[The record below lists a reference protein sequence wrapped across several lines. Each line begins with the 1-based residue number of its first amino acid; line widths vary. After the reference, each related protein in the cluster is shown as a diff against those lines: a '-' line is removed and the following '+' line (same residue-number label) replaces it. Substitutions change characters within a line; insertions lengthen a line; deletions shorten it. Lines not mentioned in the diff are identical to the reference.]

1 MIAKLWQILSN
12 FVVYALRLTSR
23 KMSYVIDQEAERK
36 EILRRYRKLLK
47 VYHPDNQ
54 SREIRGIR
62 KAFLLAVDAHKD
74 MRRKT
79 GEPYIYHPL
88 EVARIIVSEIGL
100 GETAVICALLHDVVE
115 DTDYSLEFIEK
126 QFGSDIARII
136 DALTK
141 VKEISDNSNPSRQAE
156 NFKKMLLTLSVDPRV
171 MLIKLADR
179 LHNMRT
185 LESMRS
191 DKQLKIASETL
202 YIFAPLAHR
211 LGLYAIKSEMEDLA
225 LKFTE
230 PEVYDSIVTKLQE
243 SSTERNRF
251 INQFI
256 GPIKKVLTEQGI
268 TADIHGREKSV
279 YSILKKMREKEIPFE
294 EVYDIFAIRIVIESE
309 LANEKF
315 DCWKVY
321 SLVTD
326 HYPPKQNRL
335 RDWVSTPKANGYE
348 SLHVT
353 VMSQTGQWVE
363 VQIRTQRMHE
373 IAEKGIAAHWK
384 YKEKVSG
391 TDTGL
396 DRWLIRIGELLANSE
411 YEPLAFLDEFKLN
424 LFADEIFV
432 FTPKG
437 EMRTLP
443 ANATALDFA
452 YSIHTEVGNKCIG
465 AKVNHKL
472 VPLNTRL
479 KNGDQIE
486 VITSKMQRPKEE
498 WFEYLVTA
506 RAKTILRNSIKD
518 YKKEFLYQGKE
529 LLETLC
535 KELGIEPGRTL
546 EAQLQEF
553 MHIPSQIEFFYKIA
567 KGDIGLKEIRQ
578 CVGQA
583 EKQGWLKGIRLPFT
597 RSRTTANNANKQNDI
612 KSKTGKD
619 IADEFKPGYEIA
631 KCCFPIPGDEVLGF
645 NINDKIIIHRTS
657 CSEALSLASRYGDKI
672 ESIDWNRLESNTFIC
687 GLNLIG
693 IDAPGLIYDIG
704 KVITDQYHLN
714 IKSFHLDSNGEVYEA
729 WVVFYI
735 ANTDTLIDL
744 ILSLKKIGGIQRVN
758 RVSQL
763 QDLKFI
769 M

>member
-1 MIAKLWQILSN
+1 MIAKLCQILTI
-12 FVVYALRLTSR
+12 FVVNVLLREHEMT
-23 KMSYVIDQEAERK
+23 YVIDQEAERK
-36 EILRRYRKLLK
+36 EILRRYRNLLN

-54 SREIRGIR
+54 LREIRGIR

-115 DTDYSLEFIEK
+115 DTDYSLEYIEK

-225 LKFTE
+225 LRFTE
-230 PEVYDSIVTKLQE
+230 PEVYDSIVTKLQD
-243 SSTERNRF
+243 SSNERNRF
-251 INQFI
+251 VTQFI
-256 GPIKKVLTEQGI
+256 APIKKVLAEQGI
-268 TADIHGREKSV
+268 VADMHGREKSI

-335 RDWVSTPKANGYE
+335 RDWISTPKANGYE

-391 TDTGL
+391 SDTGL

-424 LFADEIFV
+424 LFADEIFI

-506 RAKTILRNSIKD
+506 RAKTILRNSIKE
-518 YKKEFLYQGKE
+518 YKKEFLSQGKE
-529 LLETLC
+529 LLENMC
-535 KELGIEPGRTL
+535 KELGIDSGRTL
-546 EAQLQEF
+546 ESQLQEF
-553 MHIPSQIEFFYKIA
+553 MNIPSQIEFFYKIA
-567 KGDIGLKEIRQ
+567 KGEIGLKEIRL

-583 EKQGWLKGIRLPFT
+583 EKQGWLKAIRMPFT
-597 RSRTTANNANKQNDI
+597 RSRAVANI
-612 KSKTGKD
+612 KKNKD
-619 IADEFKPGYEIA
+619 ITQESIKEEVDEFKPGYEVA
-631 KCCFPIPGDEVLGF
+631 KCCCPIPGDEVVGF
-645 NINDKIIIHRTS
+645 HIGDKIIIHRTS
-657 CSEALSLASRYGDKI
+657 CPEALSLASRYGDKI
-672 ESIDWNRLESNTFIC
+672 EAIDWNRLETNTFLC
-687 GLNLIG
+687 GLTITG
-693 IDAPGLIYDIG
+693 IDTPGLIYDIG
-704 KVITDQYHLN
+704 KVITDQYRIN

-729 WVVFYI
+729 WVIIYI
-735 ANTDTLIDL
+735 SNTDTLIDL
-744 ILSLKKIGGIQRVN
+744 IASLKKIGGIERVN
-758 RVSQL
+758 RVSHL
-763 QDLKFI
+763 QDLKFNV
-769 M
+769 

>member
-1 MIAKLWQILSN
+1 MN
-12 FVVYALRLTSR
+12 
-23 KMSYVIDQEAERK
+23 YVIDQEAERK
-36 EILRRYRKLLK
+36 EILRRYRMLLK
-47 VYHPDNQ
+47 VYQPDKNI
-54 SREIRGIR
+54 RDIRGIR
-62 KAFLLAVDAHKD
+62 KAFLLAIDAHKD

-115 DTDYSLEFIEK
+115 DSDYSLEYIEK

-230 PEVYDSIVTKLQE
+230 PEVYASVVSKLWE
-243 SSTERNRF
+243 TSSER
-251 INQFI
+251 NQFI
-256 GPIKKVLTEQGI
+256 SDFITPIKKVLAEQGI
-268 TADIHGREKSV
+268 VADIHGREKSV

-294 EVYDIFAIRIVIESE
+294 EVYDIFAIRIVIDSE
-309 LANEKF
+309 FQNEKF

-321 SLVTD
+321 SILTD

-335 RDWVSTPKANGYE
+335 RDWISTPKANGYE

-363 VQIRTQRMHE
+363 IQIRTQRMHE

-384 YKEKVSG
+384 YKEKVTG
-391 TDTGL
+391 GDTGL

-472 VPLNTRL
+472 VPLNTQL

-498 WFEYLVTA
+498 WDDYLVTA
-506 RAKTILRNSIKD
+506 RAKTILRNSIKE
-518 YKKEFLYQGKE
+518 YKKEFSNQGKE
-529 LLETLC
+529 LLENLC
-535 KELGIEPGRTL
+535 RELGIEPSRTL
-546 EAQLQEF
+546 ESQLQDF
-553 MHIPSQIEFFYKIA
+553 MNIPSQIEFYYKIA
-567 KGDIGLKEIRQ
+567 KGEIGLKEIRL

-583 EKQGWLKGIRLPFT
+583 EKLGWLKGIRLPFT
-597 RSRTTANNANKQNDI
+597 IFRSTENNANKNNGNIPKPEVVDD
-612 KSKTGKD
+612 TVT
-619 IADEFKPGYEIA
+619 KPGYEIA
-631 KCCFPIPGDEVLGF
+631 KCCFPIPGDEVVGF
-645 NINDKIIIHRTS
+645 NINDKIIVHRTS
-657 CSEALSLASRYGDKI
+657 CPEALSTASRYGDSI
-672 ESIDWNRLESNTFIC
+672 EAIDWTRLESSTFLC
-687 GLNLIG
+687 GLNVTG
-693 IDAPGLIYDIG
+693 IDATGLIYDIG
-704 KVITDQYHLN
+704 KVITDRYHLN
-714 IKSFHLDSNGEVYEA
+714 IKSFHLDSTGEVFEA
-729 WVVFYI
+729 WIILYI
-735 ANTDTLIDL
+735 SNTDALVDL
-744 ILSLKKIGGIQRVN
+744 ILSLKKIGGIERVN
-758 RVSQL
+758 RISHL

>member
-1 MIAKLWQILSN
+1 M
-12 FVVYALRLTSR
+12 T
-23 KMSYVIDQEAERK
+23 YVIDQEAERK

-47 VYHPDNQ
+47 VYRPDNQ

-115 DTDYSLEFIEK
+115 DSDYSLEYIEK

-230 PEVYDSIVTKLQE
+230 PEVYNSIATKLLE

-251 INQFI
+251 VNQFI
-256 GPIKKVLTEQGI
+256 TPIKKVLEDQGI

-309 LANEKF
+309 LADEKF
-315 DCWKVY
+315 NCWKVY
-321 SLVTD
+321 SVVTD

-391 TDTGL
+391 SDTGL

-506 RAKTILRNSIKD
+506 RAKTILRNSIKE
-518 YKKEFLYQGKE
+518 YKREFLYQGKE
-529 LLETLC
+529 LLENLC

-546 EAQLQEF
+546 ESQLQEF
-553 MHIPSQIEFFYKIA
+553 MHIPSQIEFYYKVA
-567 KGDIGLKEIRQ
+567 KGDIGLKEIRS

-583 EKQGWLKGIRLPFT
+583 EKQGWLKAIRLPFT
-597 RSRTTANNANKQNDI
+597 RSRNTINKLIGNEDI
-612 KSKTGKD
+612 KLKNEAEDT
-619 IADEFKPGYEIA
+619 DEFKPGYEIA

-645 NINDKIIIHRTS
+645 HINDKILIHRTS
-657 CSEALSLASRYGDKI
+657 CTEALSLASRYGDKI
-672 ESIDWNRLESNTFIC
+672 EAIDWTRLETNTFIC
-687 GLNLIG
+687 GLNITG

-704 KVITDQYHLN
+704 KVITDQFHLN

-729 WVVFYI
+729 WVVIYI

-744 ILSLKKIGGIQRVN
+744 ILALKRIKGIEKVN
-758 RVSQL
+758 RVSNL
-763 QDLKFI
+763 QDLKFN

>member
-1 MIAKLWQILSN
+1 
-12 FVVYALRLTSR
+12 
-23 KMSYVIDQEAERK
+23 
-36 EILRRYRKLLK
+36 
-47 VYHPDNQ
+47 
-54 SREIRGIR
+54 
-62 KAFLLAVDAHKD
+62 
-74 MRRKT
+74 
-79 GEPYIYHPL
+79 
-88 EVARIIVSEIGL
+88 
-100 GETAVICALLHDVVE
+100 
-115 DTDYSLEFIEK
+115 
-126 QFGSDIARII
+126 
-136 DALTK
+136 
-141 VKEISDNSNPSRQAE
+141 
-156 NFKKMLLTLSVDPRV
+156 
-171 MLIKLADR
+171 
-179 LHNMRT
+179 
-185 LESMRS
+185 
-191 DKQLKIASETL
+191 
-202 YIFAPLAHR
+202 

-230 PEVYDSIVTKLQE
+230 PEIYGAIVTKLQE
-243 SSTERNRF
+243 SSVERTRF

-256 GPIKKVLTEQGI
+256 APIRKVLNEQGI
-268 TADIHGREKSV
+268 KADIYGREKSV

-321 SLVTD
+321 SIVTD
-326 HYPPKQNRL
+326 HYSPKQNRL
-335 RDWVSTPKANGYE
+335 RDWISTPKANGYE

-363 VQIRTQRMHE
+363 VQIRTQRMHA

-391 TDTGL
+391 ADTGL

-498 WFEYLVTA
+498 WFDYLVTA

-529 LLETLC
+529 LLENMC
-535 KELGIEPGRTL
+535 RELDIEPGRVI
-546 EAQLQEF
+546 ESQLQEF
-553 MHIPSQIEFFYKIA
+553 LHIPSQIEFYYKIA
-567 KGDIGLKEIRQ
+567 KGEIGLKEIRQ
-578 CVGQA
+578 CVGHA
-583 EKQGWLKGIRLPFT
+583 ERQGWLKGIRLPFT
-597 RSRTTANNANKQNDI
+597 RSRNVTNNTNKGGESTHPAENV
-612 KSKTGKD
+612 
-619 IADEFKPGYEIA
+619 AEEEFKPGYEVA
-631 KCCFPIPGDEVLGF
+631 KCCSPIPGDDVVGF
-645 NINDKIIIHRTS
+645 HINDKIIIHRTS
-657 CSEALSLASRYGDKI
+657 CTEALSLASRYGDKI
-672 ESIDWNRLESNTFIC
+672 ETIDWSRLESNTFVC
-687 GLNLIG
+687 GLNITG

-704 KVITDQYHLN
+704 RVITDQFHLN

-729 WVVFYI
+729 WVVIYI
-735 ANTDTLIDL
+735 ANTDTLVDL
-744 ILSLKKIGGIQRVN
+744 IFSLKKIGGIERIN
-758 RVSQL
+758 RITHL
-763 QDLKFI
+763 QDLKFF

>member
-1 MIAKLWQILSN
+1 MG
-12 FVVYALRLTSR
+12 
-23 KMSYVIDQEAERK
+23 YVIDQEAERK

-88 EVARIIVSEIGL
+88 EVARIIVTEIGL

-115 DTDYSLEFIEK
+115 DSDYSLEYIEK
-126 QFGSDIARII
+126 QFGTDIARII

-185 LESMRS
+185 LESMRT

-230 PEVYDSIVTKLQE
+230 PEIYASIVTKLQE
-243 SSTERNRF
+243 SSLERNRF
-251 INQFI
+251 VNQFVA
-256 GPIKKVLTEQGI
+256 PIKKVLHDQGI
-268 TADIHGREKSV
+268 KADIHGREKSV

-294 EVYDIFAIRIVIESE
+294 EVYDIFAVRIVIDSE
-309 LANEKF
+309 IINEKF

-384 YKEKVSG
+384 YKEKVST

-452 YSIHTEVGNKCIG
+452 YSIHSAVGNKCIG

-506 RAKTILRNSIKD
+506 RAKTILRNSIKE
-518 YKKEFLYQGKE
+518 YKKEFINQGKE
-529 LLETLC
+529 LLENMC
-535 KELGIEPGRTL
+535 RELGIEPGRTL
-546 EAQLQEF
+546 ESQLQDF
-553 MHIPSQIEFFYKIA
+553 MHIPSQIEFYYRVA

-578 CVGQA
+578 CVGTA
-583 EKQGWLKGIRLPFT
+583 DKQGWLKGIRLPFT
-597 RSRTTANNANKQNDI
+597 RSRGQVNNNNKEVEPKPVISNEDLNI
-612 KSKTGKD
+612 
-619 IADEFKPGYEIA
+619 FKPGYEVA
-631 KCCFPIPGDEVLGF
+631 KCCNPIPGDEVVGF
-645 NINDKIIIHRTS
+645 NINDKVIIHRTS
-657 CSEALSLASRYGDKI
+657 CTEALSLASRYGDKI
-672 ESIDWNRLESNTFIC
+672 EAIDWNRLESNTFIC
-687 GLNLIG
+687 GLNITG

-704 KVITDQYHLN
+704 KIITDQFHLN

-729 WVVFYI
+729 WVVVYI
-735 ANTDTLIDL
+735 SNTDTLIEL
-744 ILSLKKIGGIQRVN
+744 ILSLKKIGGIEKVN

-763 QDLKFI
+763 QDLKFN

>member
-1 MIAKLWQILSN
+1 
-12 FVVYALRLTSR
+12 
-23 KMSYVIDQEAERK
+23 MSYVIDQEAERK

-47 VYHPDNQ
+47 VYHPDRQ

-115 DTDYSLEFIEK
+115 DSDYSLEYIEK

-230 PEVYDSIVTKLQE
+230 PEVYNSIATMLLE

-256 GPIKKVLTEQGI
+256 TPIKKVLTDQGI
-268 TADIHGREKSV
+268 NADIHGREKSV

-309 LANEKF
+309 LADEKF
-315 DCWKVY
+315 NCWKVY
-321 SLVTD
+321 TVVTD

-335 RDWVSTPKANGYE
+335 RDWISTPKANGYE

-363 VQIRTQRMHE
+363 VQIRSQRMHE

-384 YKEKVSG
+384 YKEKISG
-391 TDTGL
+391 SDTGL

-506 RAKTILRNSIKD
+506 RAKTILRNSIKE
-518 YKKEFLYQGKE
+518 YKREFLYQGKE
-529 LLETLC
+529 LLENLC

-546 EAQLQEF
+546 ESQLQEF
-553 MHIPSQIEFFYKIA
+553 MHIPSQIEFYYKVA
-567 KGDIGLKEIRQ
+567 KGDIGLKEIRT

-583 EKQGWLKGIRLPFT
+583 EKQGWLKAIRLPFT
-597 RSRTTANNANKQNDI
+597 RSRNTFNKLIGNDEI
-612 KSKTGKD
+612 KLKNETED
-619 IADEFKPGYEIA
+619 ADEFKPGYEIA

-645 NINDKIIIHRTS
+645 HINDKILIHRTS
-657 CSEALSLASRYGDKI
+657 CTEALSLASRYGDKI
-672 ESIDWNRLESNTFIC
+672 EAIDWTRLETNTFIC
-687 GLNLIG
+687 GLNITG
-693 IDAPGLIYDIG
+693 IDSPGLIYDIG
-704 KVITDQYHLN
+704 KVITDQFHLN

-729 WVVFYI
+729 WVIIYI

-744 ILSLKKIGGIQRVN
+744 ILALKRIGGIEKVN
-758 RVSQL
+758 RVSNL
-763 QDLKFI
+763 QDLKFN

>member
-1 MIAKLWQILSN
+1 
-12 FVVYALRLTSR
+12 
-23 KMSYVIDQEAERK
+23 
-36 EILRRYRKLLK
+36 
-47 VYHPDNQ
+47 
-54 SREIRGIR
+54 
-62 KAFLLAVDAHKD
+62 
-74 MRRKT
+74 
-79 GEPYIYHPL
+79 
-88 EVARIIVSEIGL
+88 
-100 GETAVICALLHDVVE
+100 
-115 DTDYSLEFIEK
+115 
-126 QFGSDIARII
+126 
-136 DALTK
+136 
-141 VKEISDNSNPSRQAE
+141 
-156 NFKKMLLTLSVDPRV
+156 
-171 MLIKLADR
+171 
-179 LHNMRT
+179 
-185 LESMRS
+185 MRS

-230 PEVYDSIVTKLQE
+230 PEVYNSIATKLLE

-251 INQFI
+251 VNQFI
-256 GPIKKVLTEQGI
+256 TPIKKVLEEQGI

-309 LANEKF
+309 LADEKF
-315 DCWKVY
+315 NCWKVY
-321 SLVTD
+321 SVVTD

-391 TDTGL
+391 NDSGL

-506 RAKTILRNSIKD
+506 RAKTILRNSIKE

-529 LLETLC
+529 LLEKLC

-546 EAQLQEF
+546 ESQLQEF
-553 MHIPSQIEFFYKIA
+553 MHIPSQIEFYYKVA

-583 EKQGWLKGIRLPFT
+583 EKQGWLKAIRLPFT
-597 RSRTTANNANKQNDI
+597 RSRNTINKLIGNDNI
-612 KSKTGKD
+612 KLKNDSED
-619 IADEFKPGYEIA
+619 VDEFKPGYEVA

-645 NINDKIIIHRTS
+645 HINDKIIIHRTS
-657 CSEALSLASRYGDKI
+657 CTEALSLASRYGDKI
-672 ESIDWNRLESNTFIC
+672 EAIDWTRLETNTFIC
-687 GLNLIG
+687 GLNFTG

-729 WVVFYI
+729 WVVIYI

-744 ILSLKKIGGIQRVN
+744 ILSLKKIGGIERIN
-758 RVSQL
+758 RVSNL
-763 QDLKFI
+763 QDLKFNL
-769 M
+769 

>member
-1 MIAKLWQILSN
+1 
-12 FVVYALRLTSR
+12 
-23 KMSYVIDQEAERK
+23 MSYVIDQEAERK

-47 VYHPDNQ
+47 VYRPDNQ

-115 DTDYSLEFIEK
+115 DSDYSLEHIEK

-230 PEVYDSIVTKLQE
+230 PEVYNSIAAKLLE

-256 GPIKKVLTEQGI
+256 TPIKKVLTDQGI

-309 LANEKF
+309 LADEKF
-315 DCWKVY
+315 NCWKVY
-321 SLVTD
+321 SVVTD

-335 RDWVSTPKANGYE
+335 RDWISTPKANGYE

-363 VQIRTQRMHE
+363 VQIRSQRMHE

-391 TDTGL
+391 NDTGL

-472 VPLNTRL
+472 VPLNSRL

-506 RAKTILRNSIKD
+506 RAKTILRNSIKE

-529 LLETLC
+529 LLENLC

-546 EAQLQEF
+546 ESQLQEF
-553 MHIPSQIEFFYKIA
+553 MHIPSQIEFYYKVA
-567 KGDIGLKEIRQ
+567 KGDIGLKEIRS

-583 EKQGWLKGIRLPFT
+583 EKQGWLKAIRLPFT
-597 RSRTTANNANKQNDI
+597 RSRNTINKLIGNDDI
-612 KSKTGKD
+612 KLKNNIED
-619 IADEFKPGYEIA
+619 ADEFKPGYEIA

-645 NINDKIIIHRTS
+645 HINDKILIHRTS
-657 CSEALSLASRYGDKI
+657 CTEALSLASRYGDKI
-672 ESIDWNRLESNTFIC
+672 EAIDWTRLETNTFIC
-687 GLNLIG
+687 GLNITG

-704 KVITDQYHLN
+704 KVITDQFHLN

-744 ILSLKKIGGIQRVN
+744 ILALKRIKGIEKVN
-758 RVSQL
+758 RVSNL
-763 QDLKFI
+763 QDLKFN

>member
-1 MIAKLWQILSN
+1 
-12 FVVYALRLTSR
+12 
-23 KMSYVIDQEAERK
+23 MSYVIDQEAERK
-36 EILRRYRKLLK
+36 EILRRYRKLLS

-115 DTDYSLEFIEK
+115 DSDYSLEYIEK

-230 PEVYDSIVTKLQE
+230 PEVYNSIATKLLE

-251 INQFI
+251 VNQFI
-256 GPIKKVLTEQGI
+256 TPIKKVLEDQGI

-309 LANEKF
+309 LADEKF
-315 DCWKVY
+315 NCWKVY
-321 SLVTD
+321 SVVTD

-391 TDTGL
+391 NDSGL

-506 RAKTILRNSIKD
+506 RAKTILRNSIKE
-518 YKKEFLYQGKE
+518 YKKEFLSQGKE
-529 LLETLC
+529 LLEKLC

-546 EAQLQEF
+546 ESQLQEF
-553 MHIPSQIEFFYKIA
+553 MHIPSQIEFYYKVA

-583 EKQGWLKGIRLPFT
+583 EKQGWLKAIRLPFT
-597 RSRTTANNANKQNDI
+597 RSRNTINKLIGNDNI
-612 KSKTGKD
+612 KLKNDSED
-619 IADEFKPGYEIA
+619 VDEFKPGYEVA

-645 NINDKIIIHRTS
+645 HINDKIIIHRTS
-657 CSEALSLASRYGDKI
+657 CTEALSLASRYGDKI
-672 ESIDWNRLESNTFIC
+672 EAIDWTRLETNTFIC
-687 GLNLIG
+687 GLNFTG

-729 WVVFYI
+729 WVVIYI

-744 ILSLKKIGGIQRVN
+744 ILSLKKIGGIERIN
-758 RVSQL
+758 RVSNL
-763 QDLKFI
+763 QDLKFNL
-769 M
+769 

>member
-1 MIAKLWQILSN
+1 
-12 FVVYALRLTSR
+12 
-23 KMSYVIDQEAERK
+23 
-36 EILRRYRKLLK
+36 
-47 VYHPDNQ
+47 
-54 SREIRGIR
+54 
-62 KAFLLAVDAHKD
+62 
-74 MRRKT
+74 
-79 GEPYIYHPL
+79 
-88 EVARIIVSEIGL
+88 
-100 GETAVICALLHDVVE
+100 
-115 DTDYSLEFIEK
+115 
-126 QFGSDIARII
+126 
-136 DALTK
+136 
-141 VKEISDNSNPSRQAE
+141 
-156 NFKKMLLTLSVDPRV
+156 
-171 MLIKLADR
+171 
-179 LHNMRT
+179 
-185 LESMRS
+185 
-191 DKQLKIASETL
+191 
-202 YIFAPLAHR
+202 
-211 LGLYAIKSEMEDLA
+211 
-225 LKFTE
+225 
-230 PEVYDSIVTKLQE
+230 
-243 SSTERNRF
+243 
-251 INQFI
+251 
-256 GPIKKVLTEQGI
+256 VLTEQGI

-294 EVYDIFAIRIVIESE
+294 EVYDIFAIRIVIDSE

-335 RDWVSTPKANGYE
+335 RDWISTPKANGYE

-597 RSRTTANNANKQNDI
+597 RSRTTASNANKQNDI

-619 IADEFKPGYEIA
+619 VADEFKLGYEIA

-744 ILSLKKIGGIQRVN
+744 IQSLKKIGGIQRVN

>member
-1 MIAKLWQILSN
+1 MI
-12 FVVYALRLTSR
+12 
-23 KMSYVIDQEAERK
+23 YVIDQEAERK
-36 EILRRYRKLLK
+36 EILRRYRKLLS

-115 DTDYSLEFIEK
+115 DSDYSLEYIEK

-211 LGLYAIKSEMEDLA
+211 LGLYAIKSEMEELA

-230 PEVYDSIVTKLQE
+230 PEVYNSIATKLLE

-251 INQFI
+251 VNQFI
-256 GPIKKVLTEQGI
+256 TPIKKVLEDQGI

-309 LANEKF
+309 LSDEKF
-315 DCWKVY
+315 NCWKVY
-321 SLVTD
+321 SVVTD

-391 TDTGL
+391 NDSGL

-424 LFADEIFV
+424 LFAEEIFV

-472 VPLNTRL
+472 VPLNTIL

-506 RAKTILRNSIKD
+506 RAKTILRNSIKE
-518 YKKEFLYQGKE
+518 YKKEFLSQGKE
-529 LLETLC
+529 LLEKLC

-546 EAQLQEF
+546 ESQLQEF
-553 MHIPSQIEFFYKIA
+553 MHIPSQIEFYYKVA

-583 EKQGWLKGIRLPFT
+583 EKQGWLKAIRLPFT
-597 RSRTTANNANKQNDI
+597 RSRNTINKLIGNDNI
-612 KSKTGKD
+612 KLKNDSED
-619 IADEFKPGYEIA
+619 VDEFKPGYEVA

-645 NINDKIIIHRTS
+645 HINDKIIIHRTS
-657 CSEALSLASRYGDKI
+657 CTEALSLASRYGDKI
-672 ESIDWNRLESNTFIC
+672 EAIDWTRLETNTFIC
-687 GLNLIG
+687 GLNFTG

-729 WVVFYI
+729 WVVIYI

-744 ILSLKKIGGIQRVN
+744 ILSLKKIGGIERIN
-758 RVSQL
+758 RVSNL
-763 QDLKFI
+763 QDLKFNL
-769 M
+769 

>member
-1 MIAKLWQILSN
+1 M
-12 FVVYALRLTSR
+12 T
-23 KMSYVIDQEAERK
+23 YVIDQEAERK

-47 VYHPDNQ
+47 VYRPDNQ

-115 DTDYSLEFIEK
+115 DSDYSLEYIEK

-230 PEVYDSIVTKLQE
+230 PEVYNSIATKLLE

-256 GPIKKVLTEQGI
+256 TPIKKVLTDQGI
-268 TADIHGREKSV
+268 IADIHGREKSV

-321 SLVTD
+321 SVVTD

-363 VQIRTQRMHE
+363 VQIRSQRMHE

-384 YKEKVSG
+384 YKEKVTGS
-391 TDTGL
+391 DTGL

-506 RAKTILRNSIKD
+506 RAKTILRNSIKE
-518 YKKEFLYQGKE
+518 YKREFLYQGKE
-529 LLETLC
+529 LLENLC

-546 EAQLQEF
+546 ESQLQEF
-553 MHIPSQIEFFYKIA
+553 MHIPSQIEFYYKVA
-567 KGDIGLKEIRQ
+567 KGDIGLKEIRS

-583 EKQGWLKGIRLPFT
+583 EKQGWLKAIRLPFT
-597 RSRTTANNANKQNDI
+597 RSRNTINKLIGNDDI
-612 KSKTGKD
+612 KLKNEAED
-619 IADEFKPGYEIA
+619 ADEFKPGYEIA

-645 NINDKIIIHRTS
+645 HINDKILIHRTS
-657 CSEALSLASRYGDKI
+657 CTEALSLASRYGDKI
-672 ESIDWNRLESNTFIC
+672 EAIDWTRLETNTFIC
-687 GLNLIG
+687 GLNITG

-704 KVITDQYHLN
+704 KVITDQFHLN

-729 WVVFYI
+729 WVIIYI

-744 ILSLKKIGGIQRVN
+744 ILALKRIGGIEKVN
-758 RVSQL
+758 RVSNL
-763 QDLKFI
+763 QDLKFN

>member
-1 MIAKLWQILSN
+1 
-12 FVVYALRLTSR
+12 
-23 KMSYVIDQEAERK
+23 
-36 EILRRYRKLLK
+36 
-47 VYHPDNQ
+47 
-54 SREIRGIR
+54 
-62 KAFLLAVDAHKD
+62 
-74 MRRKT
+74 
-79 GEPYIYHPL
+79 
-88 EVARIIVSEIGL
+88 
-100 GETAVICALLHDVVE
+100 
-115 DTDYSLEFIEK
+115 
-126 QFGSDIARII
+126 
-136 DALTK
+136 
-141 VKEISDNSNPSRQAE
+141 
-156 NFKKMLLTLSVDPRV
+156 MLLTLSVDPRV

-230 PEVYDSIVTKLQE
+230 PEVYGSIATKLLE

-256 GPIKKVLTEQGI
+256 APIKKVLTEQGI
-268 TADIHGREKSV
+268 IADIHGREKSV

-309 LANEKF
+309 LADEKF

-321 SLVTD
+321 SVVTD

-384 YKEKVSG
+384 YKEKVSAS
-391 TDTGL
+391 DTGL

-452 YSIHTEVGNKCIG
+452 YSIHSEVGNKCIG

-506 RAKTILRNSIKD
+506 RAKTILRNSIKE
-518 YKKEFLYQGKE
+518 YKKEFINQGKE
-529 LLETLC
+529 LLEKLC
-535 KELGIEPGRTL
+535 KELDIEPGRTL
-546 EAQLQEF
+546 ESQLQEF
-553 MHIPSQIEFFYKIA
+553 MHIPSQIEFYYKVA
-567 KGDIGLKEIRQ
+567 KGDIGLKEIRL

-583 EKQGWLKGIRLPFT
+583 EKQGWLKAIRLPFT
-597 RSRTTANNANKQNDI
+597 RSRNSVPKI
-612 KSKTGKD
+612 SKIEDLTPNID
-619 IADEFKPGYEIA
+619 TEDADEFKLGYEVA
-631 KCCFPIPGDEVLGF
+631 KCCYPIPGDEVVGF
-645 NINDKIIIHRTS
+645 HINDKIIIHRTS
-657 CSEALSLASRYGDKI
+657 CTEALSMASRYGDKI
-672 ESIDWNRLESNTFIC
+672 EAIDWTRLETNTFIC
-687 GLNLIG
+687 GLNLTG

-704 KVITDQYHLN
+704 KVITDHYHLN

-729 WVVFYI
+729 WVVVYI

-744 ILSLKKIGGIQRVN
+744 ILTLKKIKGIERVN
-758 RVSQL
+758 RISNL
-763 QDLKFI
+763 QDLKFF

>member
-1 MIAKLWQILSN
+1 MI
-12 FVVYALRLTSR
+12 
-23 KMSYVIDQEAERK
+23 YVIDQEAERK
-36 EILRRYRKLLK
+36 EILRRYRKLLS

-115 DTDYSLEFIEK
+115 DSDYSLEYIEK

-211 LGLYAIKSEMEDLA
+211 LGLYAIKSEMEELA

-230 PEVYDSIVTKLQE
+230 PEVYNSIATKLLE

-251 INQFI
+251 VNQFI
-256 GPIKKVLTEQGI
+256 TPIKKVLEDQGI

-309 LANEKF
+309 LADEKF
-315 DCWKVY
+315 NCWKVY
-321 SLVTD
+321 SVVTD

-391 TDTGL
+391 NDSGL

-472 VPLNTRL
+472 VPLNTIL

-506 RAKTILRNSIKD
+506 RAKTILRNSIKE
-518 YKKEFLYQGKE
+518 YKKEFLSQGKE
-529 LLETLC
+529 LLEKLC

-546 EAQLQEF
+546 ESQLQEF
-553 MHIPSQIEFFYKIA
+553 MHIPSQIEFYYKVA

-583 EKQGWLKGIRLPFT
+583 EKQGWLKAIRLPFT
-597 RSRTTANNANKQNDI
+597 RSRNTINKLIGNDNI
-612 KSKTGKD
+612 KLKNDSED
-619 IADEFKPGYEIA
+619 VDEFKPGYEVA

-645 NINDKIIIHRTS
+645 HINDKIIIHRTS
-657 CSEALSLASRYGDKI
+657 CTEALSLASRYGDKI
-672 ESIDWNRLESNTFIC
+672 EAIDWTRLETNTFIC
-687 GLNLIG
+687 GLNFTG

-729 WVVFYI
+729 WVVIYI

-744 ILSLKKIGGIQRVN
+744 ILSLKKIGGIERIN
-758 RVSQL
+758 RVSNL
-763 QDLKFI
+763 QDLKFNL
-769 M
+769 

>member
-1 MIAKLWQILSN
+1 
-12 FVVYALRLTSR
+12 
-23 KMSYVIDQEAERK
+23 MSYVIDLEAERK
-36 EILRRYRKLLK
+36 EILRRYRNLLK

-54 SREIRGIR
+54 TREIRGIR

-88 EVARIIVSEIGL
+88 EVARIIVTEIGL

-115 DTDYSLEFIEK
+115 DSDYSLEYIEK

-230 PEVYDSIVTKLQE
+230 PEVYGSIATKLLE

-256 GPIKKVLTEQGI
+256 APIKKVLTDQGI
-268 TADIHGREKSV
+268 VADIHGREKSV

-309 LANEKF
+309 LAEEKF

-321 SLVTD
+321 SIVTD

-384 YKEKVSG
+384 YKEKVS
-391 TDTGL
+391 TSDTGL

-452 YSIHTEVGNKCIG
+452 YSIHSEVGNKCIG

-506 RAKTILRNSIKD
+506 RAKTILRNSIKE
-518 YKKEFLYQGKE
+518 YKKEFISQGKE
-529 LLETLC
+529 LLEKLC
-535 KELGIEPGRTL
+535 KELDIEPGRTL
-546 EAQLQEF
+546 ESQLQEF
-553 MHIPSQIEFFYKIA
+553 MHIPSQIDFYYKVA
-567 KGDIGLKEIRQ
+567 KGDIGMKEIRL

-583 EKQGWLKGIRLPFT
+583 EKQGWLKAIRLPFT
-597 RSRTTANNANKQNDI
+597 RSRNSVPKINKIEDLTPNID
-612 KSKTGKD
+612 SED
-619 IADEFKPGYEIA
+619 VDEFKLGYEVA
-631 KCCFPIPGDEVLGF
+631 KCCYPIPGDEVVGF
-645 NINDKIIIHRTS
+645 HINDKIIIHRTS
-657 CSEALSLASRYGDKI
+657 CTEALSMASRYGDKI
-672 ESIDWNRLESNTFIC
+672 EAIDWTRLETNTFIC
-687 GLNLIG
+687 GLNLTG

-729 WVVFYI
+729 WVVVYI
-735 ANTDTLIDL
+735 ANAETLIDL
-744 ILSLKKIGGIQRVN
+744 ILTLKKIKGIERVN
-758 RVSQL
+758 RVSNL
-763 QDLKFI
+763 QDLKFF

>member
-1 MIAKLWQILSN
+1 
-12 FVVYALRLTSR
+12 
-23 KMSYVIDQEAERK
+23 MSYVIDQEAERK

-47 VYHPDNQ
+47 VYHPDSQ

-88 EVARIIVSEIGL
+88 EVARIIVTEIGL

-115 DTDYSLEFIEK
+115 DSDYSLEYIEK

-230 PEVYDSIVTKLQE
+230 PEVYASIATKLLE

-256 GPIKKVLTEQGI
+256 TPIKKVLNEQGI
-268 TADIHGREKSV
+268 TADIHGREKSI

-309 LANEKF
+309 LAEEKF

-321 SLVTD
+321 SIVTD
-326 HYPPKQNRL
+326 NYPPKQNRL

-384 YKEKVSG
+384 YKEKVSAS
-391 TDTGL
+391 DTGL

-452 YSIHTEVGNKCIG
+452 YSIHSEVGNKCIG

-506 RAKTILRNSIKD
+506 RAKTILRNSIKE
-518 YKKEFLYQGKE
+518 YKKEFLNQGKE
-529 LLETLC
+529 LLEKLC
-535 KELGIEPGRTL
+535 KELDIEPGRTL
-546 EAQLQEF
+546 ESQLQEF
-553 MHIPSQIEFFYKIA
+553 MHIPSQIEFYYKVA

-583 EKQGWLKGIRLPFT
+583 EKQGWLKAIRLPFT
-597 RSRTTANNANKQNDI
+597 RSRNSVPKLNKIDI
-612 KSKTGKD
+612 PQPKID
-619 IADEFKPGYEIA
+619 IEDVDEFKPGYEVA
-631 KCCFPIPGDEVLGF
+631 KCCYPIPGDEVLGF
-645 NINDKIIIHRTS
+645 HINDKIIIHRTS
-657 CSEALSLASRYGDKI
+657 CTEALSMASRYGDKI
-672 ESIDWNRLESNTFIC
+672 EAIDWTRLETNTFIC
-687 GLNLIG
+687 GLNLTG

-729 WVVFYI
+729 WVVVYI
-735 ANTDTLIDL
+735 ANAETLIDL
-744 ILSLKKIGGIQRVN
+744 ILTLKKIKGIERVN
-758 RVSQL
+758 RVSNL
-763 QDLKFI
+763 QDLKFF

>member
-1 MIAKLWQILSN
+1 
-12 FVVYALRLTSR
+12 
-23 KMSYVIDQEAERK
+23 
-36 EILRRYRKLLK
+36 
-47 VYHPDNQ
+47 
-54 SREIRGIR
+54 
-62 KAFLLAVDAHKD
+62 

-88 EVARIIVSEIGL
+88 EVARIIVTEIGL

-115 DTDYSLEFIEK
+115 DSDYSLEYIEK

-230 PEVYDSIVTKLQE
+230 PEVYGSIATKLLE

-256 GPIKKVLTEQGI
+256 APIKKVLTDQGI
-268 TADIHGREKSV
+268 VADIHGREKSV

-309 LANEKF
+309 LAEEKF

-321 SLVTD
+321 SIVTD

-384 YKEKVSG
+384 YKEQVS
-391 TDTGL
+391 TSDTGL

-452 YSIHTEVGNKCIG
+452 YSIHSEVGNKCIG

-506 RAKTILRNSIKD
+506 RAKTILRNSIKE
-518 YKKEFLYQGKE
+518 YKKEFISQGKE
-529 LLETLC
+529 LLEKLC
-535 KELGIEPGRTL
+535 KELDIEPGRTL
-546 EAQLQEF
+546 ESQLQEF
-553 MHIPSQIEFFYKIA
+553 MHIPSQIDFYYKVA
-567 KGDIGLKEIRQ
+567 KGDIGMKEIRL

-583 EKQGWLKGIRLPFT
+583 EKQGWLKAIRLPFT
-597 RSRTTANNANKQNDI
+597 RSRNSVPKINKIEDLTPNID
-612 KSKTGKD
+612 SED
-619 IADEFKPGYEIA
+619 VDEFKLGYEVA
-631 KCCFPIPGDEVLGF
+631 KCCYPIPGDEVVGF
-645 NINDKIIIHRTS
+645 HINDKIIIHRTS
-657 CSEALSLASRYGDKI
+657 CTEALSMASRYGDKI
-672 ESIDWNRLESNTFIC
+672 EAIDWTRLETNTFIC
-687 GLNLIG
+687 GLNLTG

-729 WVVFYI
+729 WVVVYI
-735 ANTDTLIDL
+735 ANAETLIDL
-744 ILSLKKIGGIQRVN
+744 ILTLKKIKGIERVN
-758 RVSQL
+758 RVSNL
-763 QDLKFI
+763 QDLKFF

>member
-1 MIAKLWQILSN
+1 
-12 FVVYALRLTSR
+12 
-23 KMSYVIDQEAERK
+23 MSYVIDQEAERK

-115 DTDYSLEFIEK
+115 DSDYSLEYIEK

-230 PEVYDSIVTKLQE
+230 PEVYNSIATKLLE
-243 SSTERNRF
+243 SSIERNRF

-256 GPIKKVLTEQGI
+256 TPIKKVLDEQGI

-309 LANEKF
+309 LADEKF
-315 DCWKVY
+315 NCWKVY
-321 SLVTD
+321 SVVTD

-391 TDTGL
+391 SDTGL

-506 RAKTILRNSIKD
+506 RAKTILRNSIKE
-518 YKKEFLYQGKE
+518 YKREFLYQGKE
-529 LLETLC
+529 LLEKLC

-546 EAQLQEF
+546 ESQLQEF
-553 MHIPSQIEFFYKIA
+553 MHIPSQIEFYYKVA

-583 EKQGWLKGIRLPFT
+583 EKQGWLKAIRLPFT
-597 RSRTTANNANKQNDI
+597 RSRNTINKLIRNDDI
-612 KSKTGKD
+612 KLKNESED
-619 IADEFKPGYEIA
+619 ADEFKPGYEIA

-645 NINDKIIIHRTS
+645 HINDKIIIHRTS
-657 CSEALSLASRYGDKI
+657 CPEALSLASRYGDKI
-672 ESIDWNRLESNTFIC
+672 ESIDWTRLETNTFIC
-687 GLNLIG
+687 GLNITG

-704 KVITDQYHLN
+704 KVITDQFHLN

-729 WVVFYI
+729 WVIVYI
-735 ANTDTLIDL
+735 ANTETLIDL
-744 ILSLKKIGGIQRVN
+744 ILSLKRIGGIEKVN
-758 RVSQL
+758 RVSNL
-763 QDLKFI
+763 QDLKFN

>member
-1 MIAKLWQILSN
+1 MN
-12 FVVYALRLTSR
+12 
-23 KMSYVIDQEAERK
+23 YVIDQEAERK
-36 EILRRYRKLLK
+36 EILRRYRMLLK
-47 VYHPDNQ
+47 VYQPDTQVRNV
-54 SREIRGIR
+54 RGIH
-62 KAFLLAVDAHKD
+62 KAFLLALDAHKD

-115 DTDYSLEFIEK
+115 DSDYSLEYIEK

-230 PEVYDSIVTKLQE
+230 PEVYAAIVSKLQAT
-243 SSTERNRF
+243 SNERNRF
-251 INQFI
+251 ITQFI
-256 GPIKKVLTEQGI
+256 TPIRKVLSEQGI
-268 TADIHGREKSV
+268 KADINGREKSV

-294 EVYDIFAIRIVIESE
+294 EVYDIFAIRIVIDSE
-309 LANEKF
+309 IINEKF

-321 SLVTD
+321 SILTD

-363 VQIRTQRMHE
+363 IQIRTQRMHE

-384 YKEKVSG
+384 YKEKLSG
-391 TDTGL
+391 NDTGL
-396 DRWLIRIGELLANSE
+396 DRWLVRIGELLANSE

-443 ANATALDFA
+443 SNATALDFA

-472 VPLNTRL
+472 VPLNTLL

-498 WFEYLVTA
+498 WYDYLVTA
-506 RAKTILRNSIKD
+506 RAKTILRNSIKE
-518 YKKEFLYQGKE
+518 YKKEFLNQGKE
-529 LLETLC
+529 VLENLC
-535 KELGIEPGRTL
+535 RELGIEPGRTL
-546 EAQLQEF
+546 ESQLQDF
-553 MHIPSQIEFFYKIA
+553 MHIPSQIEFYYRIA
-567 KGDIGLKEIRQ
+567 KGEIGLKEIRL

-583 EKQGWLKGIRLPFT
+583 EKLGWLKGIKLPFSLF
-597 RSRTTANNANKQNDI
+597 RSTENNLNKNNNKKPKTEEVSGNEI
-612 KSKTGKD
+612 K
-619 IADEFKPGYEIA
+619 IGYEVA
-631 KCCFPIPGDEVLGF
+631 KCCFPIPGDEVVGF
-645 NINDKIIIHRTS
+645 HINDKIIIHRTS
-657 CSEALSLASRYGDKI
+657 CTEALSLASRYGDKI
-672 ESIDWNRLESNTFIC
+672 EAIDWTRLEATTFIC
-687 GLNLIG
+687 GLNITG
-693 IDAPGLIYDIG
+693 IDAPGLLYEMG

-714 IKSFHLDSNGEVYEA
+714 IRSFHIDSTGEVYEA
-729 WVVFYI
+729 WVILYI
-735 ANTDTLIDL
+735 PSTDKLVDL
-744 ILSLKKIGGIQRVN
+744 ILSLKKIGGIEKVN
-758 RVSQL
+758 RINHL

>member
-1 MIAKLWQILSN
+1 M
-12 FVVYALRLTSR
+12 T
-23 KMSYVIDQEAERK
+23 YVIDQEAERK

-47 VYHPDNQ
+47 VYRPDNQ

-115 DTDYSLEFIEK
+115 DSDYSLEYIEK

-230 PEVYDSIVTKLQE
+230 PEVYNSIATKLLE

-251 INQFI
+251 VNQFI
-256 GPIKKVLTEQGI
+256 TPIKKVLEDQGI

-309 LANEKF
+309 LADEKF
-315 DCWKVY
+315 NCWKVY
-321 SLVTD
+321 SVVTD

-391 TDTGL
+391 SDTGL

-506 RAKTILRNSIKD
+506 RAKTILRNSIKE
-518 YKKEFLYQGKE
+518 YKREFLYQGKE
-529 LLETLC
+529 LLENLC

-546 EAQLQEF
+546 ESQLQEF
-553 MHIPSQIEFFYKIA
+553 MHIPSQIEFYYKVA
-567 KGDIGLKEIRQ
+567 KGDIGLKEIRS

-583 EKQGWLKGIRLPFT
+583 EKQGWLKAIRLPFT
-597 RSRTTANNANKQNDI
+597 RSRNTINKLIGNEDI
-612 KSKTGKD
+612 KLKNEAEDT
-619 IADEFKPGYEIA
+619 DEFKPGYEIA

-645 NINDKIIIHRTS
+645 HINDKILIHRTS
-657 CSEALSLASRYGDKI
+657 CTEALSLASRYGDKI
-672 ESIDWNRLESNTFIC
+672 EAIDWTRLETNTFIC
-687 GLNLIG
+687 GLNITG
-693 IDAPGLIYDIG
+693 IDAPGLIYAIG
-704 KVITDQYHLN
+704 KVITDQFHLN

-729 WVVFYI
+729 WVIIYI

-744 ILSLKKIGGIQRVN
+744 ILALKRIGGIEKVN
-758 RVSQL
+758 RVSNL
-763 QDLKFI
+763 QDLKFN

>member
-1 MIAKLWQILSN
+1 MI
-12 FVVYALRLTSR
+12 
-23 KMSYVIDQEAERK
+23 YVIDQEAERK
-36 EILRRYRKLLK
+36 EILRRYRKLLS

-115 DTDYSLEFIEK
+115 DSDYSLEYIEK

-211 LGLYAIKSEMEDLA
+211 LGLYAIKSEMEELA

-230 PEVYDSIVTKLQE
+230 PEVYNSIATKLLE

-251 INQFI
+251 VNQFI
-256 GPIKKVLTEQGI
+256 TPIKKVLEDQGI

-309 LANEKF
+309 LSDEKF
-315 DCWKVY
+315 NCWKVY
-321 SLVTD
+321 SVVTD

-391 TDTGL
+391 NDSGL

-472 VPLNTRL
+472 VPLNTIL

-506 RAKTILRNSIKD
+506 RAKTILRNSIKE
-518 YKKEFLYQGKE
+518 YKKEFLSQGKE
-529 LLETLC
+529 LLEKLC

-546 EAQLQEF
+546 ESQLQEF
-553 MHIPSQIEFFYKIA
+553 MHIPSQIEFYYKVA

-583 EKQGWLKGIRLPFT
+583 EKQGWLKAIRLPFT
-597 RSRTTANNANKQNDI
+597 RSRNTINKLIGNDNI
-612 KSKTGKD
+612 KLKNDSED
-619 IADEFKPGYEIA
+619 VDEFKPGYEVA

-645 NINDKIIIHRTS
+645 HINDKIIIHRTS
-657 CSEALSLASRYGDKI
+657 CTEALSLASRYGDKI
-672 ESIDWNRLESNTFIC
+672 EAIDWTRLETNTFIC
-687 GLNLIG
+687 GLNFTG

-729 WVVFYI
+729 WVVIYI

-744 ILSLKKIGGIQRVN
+744 ILSLKKIGGIERIN
-758 RVSQL
+758 RVSNL
-763 QDLKFI
+763 QDLKFNL
-769 M
+769 

>member
-1 MIAKLWQILSN
+1 MN
-12 FVVYALRLTSR
+12 
-23 KMSYVIDQEAERK
+23 YVIDQETERK
-36 EILRRYRKLLK
+36 EILRRYRMLLK

-54 SREIRGIR
+54 AREIRGIR
-62 KAFLLAVDAHKD
+62 KAFLLAIDAHKD

-115 DTDYSLEFIEK
+115 DSDYSLEYIEK

-185 LESMRS
+185 LESMRA

-230 PEVYDSIVTKLQE
+230 PEVYASIVSKLQE
-243 SSTERNRF
+243 TSNERNLF
-251 INQFI
+251 VNQFI
-256 GPIKKVLTEQGI
+256 NPIKKVLVEQGI
-268 TADIHGREKSV
+268 KADILGREKSV
-279 YSILKKMREKEIPFE
+279 YSILKKMREKEIPFD
-294 EVYDIFAIRIVIESE
+294 EVYDIFAIRIIIDSE
-309 LANEKF
+309 IVNEKF

-321 SLVTD
+321 SIVTD

-384 YKEKVSG
+384 YKEKVTG
-391 TDTGL
+391 GDTGL
-396 DRWLIRIGELLANSE
+396 DRWLVRIGELLANSE

-443 ANATALDFA
+443 ANSTALDFA

-472 VPLNTRL
+472 VPLNTAL

-498 WFEYLVTA
+498 WYDYLVTA

-518 YKKEFLYQGKE
+518 YKKEFSNQGKE
-529 LLETLC
+529 LLEDLC

-546 EAQLQEF
+546 ESQLQDF
-553 MHIPSQIEFFYKIA
+553 MNIPSQIEFYYRIA

-583 EKQGWLKGIRLPFT
+583 EKQGWLKGIRLPF
-597 RSRTTANNANKQNDI
+597 SRFRNTENNLSKNGNNKPIPEEADVI
-612 KSKTGKD
+612 KFS
-619 IADEFKPGYEIA
+619 YEIA
-631 KCCFPIPGDEVLGF
+631 KCCFPIPGDEVVGF
-645 NINDKIIIHRTS
+645 HINDKIMIHRTS
-657 CSEALSLASRYGDKI
+657 CPEALSLASRYGDKI
-672 ESIDWNRLESNTFIC
+672 EAIDWTRLDSNTFMC
-687 GLNLIG
+687 GLNISG

-704 KVITDQYHLN
+704 KVITDKYHLN
-714 IKSFHLDSNGEVYEA
+714 IKSFHLDSTGEVYEA
-729 WVVFYI
+729 WVILYI
-735 ANTDTLIDL
+735 ANTEAVIDL
-744 ILSLKKIGGIQRVN
+744 ILSLKKIGGIEKVN
-758 RVSQL
+758 RISHL
-763 QDLKFI
+763 QDLKFV

>member
-1 MIAKLWQILSN
+1 M
-12 FVVYALRLTSR
+12 T
-23 KMSYVIDQEAERK
+23 YVIDQEAERK

-47 VYHPDNQ
+47 VYRPDNQ

-115 DTDYSLEFIEK
+115 DSDYSLEYIEK

-230 PEVYDSIVTKLQE
+230 PEVYNSIATKLLE

-256 GPIKKVLTEQGI
+256 APIKKVLTDQGI

-321 SLVTD
+321 SVVTD

-353 VMSQTGQWVE
+353 VMSQSGQWVE
-363 VQIRTQRMHE
+363 VQIRSQRMHE

-391 TDTGL
+391 SDTGL

-506 RAKTILRNSIKD
+506 RAKTILRNSIKE

-529 LLETLC
+529 LLENLC

-546 EAQLQEF
+546 ESQLQEF
-553 MHIPSQIEFFYKIA
+553 MHIPSQIEFYYKVA
-567 KGDIGLKEIRQ
+567 KGDIGLKEIRS

-583 EKQGWLKGIRLPFT
+583 EKQGWLKAIRLPFT
-597 RSRTTANNANKQNDI
+597 RSRHTINKLIGNDDI
-612 KSKTGKD
+612 KLKNETD
-619 IADEFKPGYEIA
+619 DADDLKPGYEIA

-645 NINDKIIIHRTS
+645 HINDKILIHRTS
-657 CSEALSLASRYGDKI
+657 CTEALSLASRYGDKI
-672 ESIDWNRLESNTFIC
+672 EAIDWTRLETSTFIC
-687 GLNLIG
+687 GLNITG

-704 KVITDQYHLN
+704 KVITDQFHLN

-729 WVVFYI
+729 WVIIYI

-744 ILSLKKIGGIQRVN
+744 ILALKRIGGIEKVN
-758 RVSQL
+758 RVSNL
-763 QDLKFI
+763 QDLKFN

>member
-1 MIAKLWQILSN
+1 
-12 FVVYALRLTSR
+12 
-23 KMSYVIDQEAERK
+23 MSYVIDQEAERK

-47 VYHPDNQ
+47 VYRPDNQ
-54 SREIRGIR
+54 SREIRGIH

-115 DTDYSLEFIEK
+115 DSDYSLEYIEK

-230 PEVYDSIVTKLQE
+230 PEVYNSIATKLLE
-243 SSTERNRF
+243 SSIERNRF

-256 GPIKKVLTEQGI
+256 APIKKVLTDQGI

-309 LANEKF
+309 LSDEKF
-315 DCWKVY
+315 NCWKVY
-321 SLVTD
+321 SVVTD

-363 VQIRTQRMHE
+363 VQIRSQRMHE

-391 TDTGL
+391 SDTGL

-506 RAKTILRNSIKD
+506 RAKTILRNSIKE
-518 YKKEFLYQGKE
+518 YKREFLYQGKE
-529 LLETLC
+529 LLENLC

-546 EAQLQEF
+546 ESQLQEF
-553 MHIPSQIEFFYKIA
+553 MHIPSQIEFYYKVA
-567 KGDIGLKEIRQ
+567 KGEIGLKEIRQ

-583 EKQGWLKGIRLPFT
+583 EKQGWLKAIRLPFT
-597 RSRTTANNANKQNDI
+597 RSRNTINKLIGNDDI
-612 KSKTGKD
+612 KLKNETED
-619 IADEFKPGYEIA
+619 ADEFKLGYEIA

-645 NINDKIIIHRTS
+645 HINDKILIHRTS
-657 CSEALSLASRYGDKI
+657 CTEALSLASRYGDKI
-672 ESIDWNRLESNTFIC
+672 EAIDWTRLETNTFIC
-687 GLNLIG
+687 GLNIIG

-704 KVITDQYHLN
+704 KVITDQFHLN
-714 IKSFHLDSNGEVYEA
+714 IKSFHLDSKGEVYEA
-729 WVVFYI
+729 WVIIFI

-744 ILSLKKIGGIQRVN
+744 ILALKRIGGIEKVN
-758 RVSQL
+758 RVSNL
-763 QDLKFI
+763 QDLKFN

>member
-12 FVVYALRLTSR
+12 FVGYALRLTSR

-115 DTDYSLEFIEK
+115 DSDYSLEFIEK

-251 INQFI
+251 VNQFI

-268 TADIHGREKSV
+268 TADIHGREKSA

-294 EVYDIFAIRIVIESE
+294 EVYDIFAVRIVIESE

-391 TDTGL
+391 NDTGL

-529 LLETLC
+529 LLENMC

-546 EAQLQEF
+546 ESQLQEF
-553 MHIPSQIEFFYKIA
+553 MHLPSQIEFFYKIA

-597 RSRTTANNANKQNDI
+597 RSRTIANNINRQNDL
-612 KSKTGKD
+612 KAKTGND
-619 IADEFKPGYEIA
+619 FADEFKPGYEVA
-631 KCCFPIPGDEVLGF
+631 KCCYPIPGDEVLGF

-687 GLNLIG
+687 GLNLTG

-729 WVVFYI
+729 WVVIYI

-758 RVSQL
+758 RVSHL